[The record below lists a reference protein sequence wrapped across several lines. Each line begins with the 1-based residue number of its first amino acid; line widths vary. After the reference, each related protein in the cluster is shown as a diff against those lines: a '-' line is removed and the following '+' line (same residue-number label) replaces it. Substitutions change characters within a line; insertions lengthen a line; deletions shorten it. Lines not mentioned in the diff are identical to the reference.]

1 MIPKK
6 VLAEKF
12 LMSALHTLKDTNVI
26 LSWIEDIKKNVNV
39 QIELTSFSKLKNWK
53 FASNQMQLQHISGG
67 FFSIQGLDVKTNW
80 GDIKNWKQPI
90 INQPEVGILGV
101 ISKEIDGVLHF
112 LLQAK
117 IEPGNINE
125 VQLSPTLQAT
135 KSNFTQVHGGSKP
148 HYLEYFTSEAKCVL
162 IDQLQSEQGSRFLKK
177 RNRNIIILVESEIP
191 ILDNF
196 IWLTL
201 AEIHKLIELPNVIN
215 MDTRTVFSSV
225 FYSDIDNEKLEKT
238 YFPKL
243 SSLGH
248 AILLSS
254 CKIETGPFSFEE
266 LLSWLTELKTKYELS
281 LSQVSLNEMTD
292 WIIEDNE
299 IRRFDERFFKVIP
312 INIQINNR
320 EVATWD
326 QPMILPMN
334 DGICGFLIKI
344 ESDIMYFLVQAKL
357 ECGNHDII
365 ELAPTVQ
372 CLTGSYLNDTPP
384 RFLNYFINAR
394 KKDVIYDVYQ
404 SEEGGRFFQEQN
416 RNMIVQVDENF
427 TCDDPHYRWMTIGQL
442 KKFLLFN
449 NYLNIQSR
457 SLISAISFS
466 WKN

>member
-1 MIPKK
+1 MLSKK

-12 LMSALHTLKDTNVI
+12 LISALHTSKETKII
-26 LSWIEDIKKNVNV
+26 LAWIEEIKKNVKVEIN
-39 QIELTSFSKLKNWK
+39 ISLFSKLRNWEISRK
-53 FASNQMQLQHISGG
+53 HMQLRHTSGG
-67 FFSIQGLDVKTNW
+67 FFSIQGLNVHTNW
-80 GDIKNWKQPI
+80 GDIKNWQQPI

-117 IEPGNINE
+117 IEPGNINL

-135 KSNFTQVHGGSKP
+135 KSNFTQLHGGSKP
-148 HYLEYFTSEAKCVL
+148 HYLDYFTSNVKNVL

-177 RNRNIIILVESEIP
+177 RNRNIIILVDSEVP

-201 AEIHKLIELPNVIN
+201 AEIHNLIELPNIIN

-225 FYSDIDNEKLEKT
+225 FYSDIDTNKLQNT
-238 YFPKL
+238 YLPKL
-243 SSLGH
+243 SRVGQS
-248 AILLSS
+248 ILLSS
-254 CKIETGPFSFEE
+254 CKIEAGKFTFEE
-266 LLSWLTELKTKYELS
+266 LLSWLSELKSKYELN
-281 LSQVSLNEMTD
+281 LGQVSLKKMKD
-292 WIIEDNE
+292 WVVEDDE
-299 IRRFDERFFKVIP
+299 IKRFDERFFKVIP
-312 INIQINNR
+312 VNININSR
-320 EVATWD
+320 EVTTWD

-334 DGICGFLIKI
+334 KGLCGFLIKI
-344 ESDIMYFLVQAKL
+344 EEDVMYFLVQAKL

-372 CLTGSYLNDTPP
+372 CLTGSFLNDAPP
-384 RFLNYFINAR
+384 KFLNYFTES
-394 KKDVIYDVYQ
+394 KKTDIVYDVYQ

-427 TCDDPHYRWMTIGQL
+427 TYDDPHFKWMTIGQI